1 MIVISGS
8 GFFLIIIFIKVLEI
22 KEPSVSV
29 INIVLEIKEPSVSVL
44 KKVLEVKKP
53 LFENFQRNW
62 QFSGKNQWFFDILEP
77 GLRVKTDY
85 DFGEPS
91 VKAPNWVF
99 DVGELLLKG
108 SYRYLTTLICQF
120 FL

>member
-1 MIVISGS
+1 MLCSSLNLIVISGS

-53 LFENFQRNW
+53 LVAVFLKIFKEIGSFQERI
-62 QFSGKNQWFFDILEP
+62 G
-77 GLRVKTDY
+77 
-85 DFGEPS
+85 
-91 VKAPNWVF
+91 
-99 DVGELLLKG
+99 G
-108 SYRYLTTLICQF
+108 SLIY
-120 FL
+120 